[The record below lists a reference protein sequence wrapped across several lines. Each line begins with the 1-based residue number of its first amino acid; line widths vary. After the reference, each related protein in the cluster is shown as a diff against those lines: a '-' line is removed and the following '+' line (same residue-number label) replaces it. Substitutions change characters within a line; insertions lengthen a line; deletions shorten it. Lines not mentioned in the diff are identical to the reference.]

1 MPAITCLFVQRFC
14 NTRPAQRS
22 ARQSRLPGVAL
33 TLDFDRPDCGNG
45 SLSPG
50 GLGVG
55 GSSAVDC
62 VDAVQCEQTRVP
74 QAVHHDPVPPQY
86 HHHVELDTY
95 PLFRRDDIRPILPTS
110 ARRVLDVGCGPGGLG
125 LVLRDLYPTAY
136 LVGVEPEPTHAVQ
149 ARDIFD
155 EVHEGYFPD
164 DLPAGLT
171 PFDLVTL
178 SDVVEHVSDP
188 WAMLRAV
195 VPLLAPGGV
204 VAAAIPNVRHFSIS
218 LPLVLRGRWT
228 YTYEGITARTHLR
241 FFARETVE
249 ELFASTG
256 YAVERIEM
264 LNGPWDGNPRWRRWK
279 RPTRPAHD
287 LLCQH
292 YGVVSRPR

>member
-1 MPAITCLFVQRFC
+1 MRC
-14 NTRPAQRS
+14 S
-22 ARQSRLPGVAL
+22 ASWVGVDTARPGVA
-33 TLDFDRPDCGNG
+33 PA
-45 SLSPG
+45 S
-50 GLGVG
+50 GVDHDTALP
-55 GSSAVDC
+55 S
-62 VDAVQCEQTRVP
+62 T
-74 QAVHHDPVPPQY
+74 HHR
-86 HHHVELDTY
+86 VELDTY
-95 PLFRRDDIRPILPTS
+95 AVSRRDDVRPILPTS

-125 LVLRDLYPTAY
+125 LVLRDLYPTAH
-136 LVGVEPEPTHAVQ
+136 LAGVEPEPTHAAL

-195 VPLLAPGGV
+195 GPLLAPGGV
-204 VAAAIPNVRHFSIS
+204 VAAAIPNVRHFTVS

-228 YTYEGITARTHLR
+228 YTDEGITARTHLR
-241 FFARETVE
+241 FFTRETVK
-249 ELFASTG
+249 ELFTSTG
-256 YAVERIEM
+256 YVVERVEM

-292 YGVVSRPR
+292 YGVVTRPR